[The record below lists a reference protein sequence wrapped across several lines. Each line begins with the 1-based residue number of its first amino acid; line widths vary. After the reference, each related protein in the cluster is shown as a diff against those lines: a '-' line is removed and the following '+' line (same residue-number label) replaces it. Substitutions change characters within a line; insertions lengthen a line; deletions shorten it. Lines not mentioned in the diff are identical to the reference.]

1 MAVTINVGPR
11 VLLIL
16 GIKDEVVHM
25 VPCCTLSTISW
36 LSLHI
41 ECIFT
46 LSIICI
52 CIYWM
57 KFWSWTQHSSAISVK
72 ASIIRVMAYTTRL
85 IEISS
90 KIYVLASIIL
100 LAIFALYISLIA
112 RSNLP
117 ISMLEASSFVSHW
130 IVLIGIISWVL
141 STWQSSVVFFT
152 RTEIVWND
160 GNIMNRCRL
169 GLEMRIVIGHLVNQ
183 YRSIS
188 H

>member
-1 MAVTINVGPR
+1 MTITINVGPG

-25 VPCCTLSTISW
+25 VSCCTLSTISR

-41 ECIFT
+41 ECIFA
-46 LSIICI
+46 LSIVSILK
-52 CIYWM
+52 YWM
-57 KFWSWTQHSSAISVK
+57 KSLSWTQHYSSISVK
-72 ASIIRVMAYTTRL
+72 ASIIRVMAYSTRL

-90 KIYVLASIIL
+90 KIYVWASIIL
-100 LAIFALYISLIA
+100 LPIFGLCCSLIA
-112 RSNLP
+112 RSNLLK
-117 ISMLEASSFVSHW
+117 SMLEASSFVSHW

-141 STWQSSVVFFT
+141 TTWQSSVVFFT

-169 GLEMRIVIGHLVNQ
+169 GLEMRIIIGDSSK